1 MRCHSR
7 PTIGAIVDTR
17 TAPSTPAAAAAPPA
31 ARGGARSVLVLS
43 DEPLAAGGWV
53 GALVAEG
60 LHARCTALDAAARQL
75 DAPPDAWVMHVTRG
89 LPAQLA
95 RLRELRSASPHVP
108 LLAVCQG
115 LRDLDH
121 VLALEMG
128 ADDVVDTALSAP
140 VVAARLRALW
150 RRCADRPDEQPEQ
163 LCFGRL
169 QLLRRERRAVLGQ
182 HTMALTEGEFELLW
196 LLALRAGHVVQRTDL
211 VPRLRGLEYQRA
223 DRSIDCCVYRL
234 RAKLGDDDP
243 AARRIRTVRNRGY
256 LFSPL
261 AW

>member
-1 MRCHSR
+1 MRGHCR

-17 TAPSTPAAAAAPPA
+17 TAPSSSTAAPPPAVRTAVRCVQVLCDDPAAAAP
-31 ARGGARSVLVLS
+31 
-43 DEPLAAGGWV
+43 WV

-60 LHARCTALDAAARQL
+60 LNARCCGLDPRSG
-75 DAPPDAWVMHVTRG
+75 DTPPDAWVLHLTRS
-89 LPAQLA
+89 LPPQLA
-95 RLRELRSASPHVP
+95 RLRELGGAAPGVP
-108 LLAVCQG
+108 LVIVCAG

-128 ADDVVDTALSAP
+128 ADDAIDAALSAP

-150 RRCADRPDEQPEQ
+150 RRCGDRADEQPDQ
-163 LCFGRL
+163 LSFGRL

-182 HTMALTEGEFELLW
+182 HAMALTEGEFELLW

-234 RAKLGDDDP
+234 RAKLGDGDP

>member
-1 MRCHSR
+1 VA
-7 PTIGAIVDTR
+7 IGGQPSATVDIR
-17 TAPSTPAAAAAPPA
+17 IAPSTTASATPEPPARSACRSVLVLCDDAAAAAP
-31 ARGGARSVLVLS
+31 
-43 DEPLAAGGWV
+43 WV
-53 GALVAEG
+53 GSLVAEG
-60 LHARCTALDAAARQL
+60 LSARCCGLDLRAIDAL
-75 DAPPDAWVMHVTRG
+75 PDAWVLHLTRG

-95 RLRELRSASPHVP
+95 RLRELRGTAAHVP
-108 LLAVCQG
+108 LLTVCPG

-128 ADDVVDTALSAP
+128 ADDVIDATLSAP

-150 RRCADRPDEQPEQ
+150 RRCGDRADEQPEQ
-163 LCFGRL
+163 LAFGRL
-169 QLLRRERRAVLGQ
+169 RLLRRERRALLGPSA
-182 HTMALTEGEFELLW
+182 MPLTEGEFELLW
-196 LLALRAGHVVQRTDL
+196 LLAVRAGHVVQRTDL

-243 AARRIRTVRNRGY
+243 TARRIRTVRNRGY

>member
-1 MRCHSR
+1 MRGHCR

-17 TAPSTPAAAAAPPA
+17 TASSTTTAALPAAARSAGRSVQVLCDDPAAAA
-31 ARGGARSVLVLS
+31 
-43 DEPLAAGGWV
+43 GWV
-53 GALVAEG
+53 GALAAEG
-60 LHARCTALDAAARQL
+60 LNARCCGFDPRGGDTQ
-75 DAPPDAWVMHVTRG
+75 PDAWVLHLTRS

-95 RLRELRSASPHVP
+95 RLRELRGAAPDVP
-108 LLAVCQG
+108 LVTVCAG

-128 ADDVVDTALSAP
+128 ADDVIDAALGAP

-150 RRCADRPDEQPEQ
+150 RRCSDRADELPDQ
-163 LCFGRL
+163 LSFGRL
-169 QLLRRERRAVLGQ
+169 QLLRRERRALLGQ
-182 HTMALTEGEFELLW
+182 RAMPLTEGEFELLW

>member
-1 MRCHSR
+1 MRGHCR

-17 TAPSTPAAAAAPPA
+17 TAPSSATLTPAAAARSA
-31 ARGGARSVLVLS
+31 GRSVLVLC
-43 DEPLAAGGWV
+43 DDPAAAAPWV

-60 LHARCTALDAAARQL
+60 LNARCCGLDPRGGEP
-75 DAPPDAWVMHVTRG
+75 PPDAWVLHLTRS
-89 LPAQLA
+89 LPPQLA
-95 RLRELRSASPHVP
+95 RLRELRGTAPDAP
-108 LLAVCQG
+108 LVTVCAG

-128 ADDVVDTALSAP
+128 ADDVIDAALSAP

-150 RRCADRPDEQPEQ
+150 RRCSDRPDELPDQ
-163 LCFGRL
+163 LSFGRL

-182 HTMALTEGEFELLW
+182 RAMPLTEGEFELLW

>member
-1 MRCHSR
+1 MRGHCR

-17 TAPSTPAAAAAPPA
+17 TAPSTSPAALPPA
-31 ARGGARSVLVLS
+31 ARSAGRSVQVLC
-43 DEPLAAGGWV
+43 DDPTAAAGWV
-53 GALVAEG
+53 GALAAEG
-60 LHARCTALDAAARQL
+60 LNARCCGLDPRGGDTQ
-75 DAPPDAWVMHVTRG
+75 PDAWVLHLSRS

-95 RLRELRSASPHVP
+95 RLRELRGAAPDVP
-108 LLAVCQG
+108 LVTVCAG

-128 ADDVVDTALSAP
+128 ADDVIDAALSAP

-150 RRCADRPDEQPEQ
+150 RRCGDRADELPDQ
-163 LCFGRL
+163 LSFGRL
-169 QLLRRERRAVLGQ
+169 QLLRRERRAVLGPRA
-182 HTMALTEGEFELLW
+182 MPLTEGEFELLW

>member
-1 MRCHSR
+1 MRGHCR

-17 TAPSTPAAAAAPPA
+17 TAPSTSPAALPPA
-31 ARGGARSVLVLS
+31 ARSAGRSVQVLC
-43 DEPLAAGGWV
+43 DDPPAAADWV
-53 GALVAEG
+53 GALAAEG
-60 LHARCTALDAAARQL
+60 LNARCCGLDPRGGDTQ
-75 DAPPDAWVMHVTRG
+75 PDAWVLHLTRS

-95 RLRELRSASPHVP
+95 RLRELRGAAPDVP
-108 LLAVCQG
+108 LVTVCAG

-128 ADDVVDTALSAP
+128 ADDVIDAALSAP

-150 RRCADRPDEQPEQ
+150 RRCGDRADELPDQ
-163 LCFGRL
+163 LSFGRL
-169 QLLRRERRAVLGQ
+169 QLLRRERRAVLGPRA
-182 HTMALTEGEFELLW
+182 MPLTEGEFELLW

>member
-1 MRCHSR
+1 MRGPGR

-17 TAPSTPAAAAAPPA
+17 IAPLTTAAAPA
-31 ARGGARSVLVLS
+31 SATRCASRSVQVLS
-43 DEPLAAGGWV
+43 DDPTAAAPWV
-53 GALVAEG
+53 GALLAEG
-60 LHARCTALDAAARQL
+60 LNARCSALDAGRL
-75 DAPPDAWVMHVTRG
+75 NDALPDAWVLHLTRG
-89 LPAQLA
+89 LPPQLA
-95 RLRELRSASPHVP
+95 RLRELRGAAPHVP
-108 LLAVCQG
+108 LLAVCQA

-128 ADDVVDTALSAP
+128 ADDVIDATLSAP

-150 RRCADRPDEQPEQ
+150 RRCGERPDEPPEQ

-169 QLLRRERRAVLGQ
+169 QLLRRERRALLGQ
-182 HTMALTEGEFELLW
+182 RPMALTEGEFELLW
-196 LLALRAGHVVQRTDL
+196 LLAVRAGHVVQRTDL
-211 VPRLRGLEYQRA
+211 VPQLRGLEYQRA

>member
-1 MRCHSR
+1 M
-7 PTIGAIVDTR
+7 
-17 TAPSTPAAAAAPPA
+17 AAAPE
-31 ARGGARSVLVLS
+31 ARRDGRSVQVLC
-43 DEPLAAGGWV
+43 DDLAVAAPWV
-53 GALVAEG
+53 GALLAEG
-60 LHARCTALDAAARQL
+60 LNARASALDGASRAG
-75 DAPPDAWVMHVTRG
+75 DAPDAWVLHLTRG
-89 LPAQLA
+89 LAAQLA
-95 RLRELRSASPHVP
+95 RLRELRGAAPHVP
-108 LLAVCQG
+108 LVTACQG

-128 ADDVVDTALSAP
+128 ADDVIDTALSAP

-150 RRCADRPDEQPEQ
+150 RRCGERLDEQPEQ

-182 HTMALTEGEFELLW
+182 HPMALTEGEFELLW
-196 LLALRAGHVVQRTDL
+196 LLAVRAGHVVQRIDL
-211 VPRLRGLEYQRA
+211 VAQLRGLEYQRA

-234 RAKLGDDDP
+234 RAKLGDDDA

>member
-1 MRCHSR
+1 MRGPWR

-17 TAPSTPAAAAAPPA
+17 IAPLTMAAAPASAARCASRSVQVLCDDPAAAA
-31 ARGGARSVLVLS
+31 S
-43 DEPLAAGGWV
+43 WV
-53 GALVAEG
+53 GALLAEG
-60 LHARCTALDAAARQL
+60 LNARCSALDAGGRL
-75 DAPPDAWVMHVTRG
+75 NDALPDAWVLHLTRG
-89 LPAQLA
+89 LPPQLA
-95 RLRELRSASPHVP
+95 RLRELRGAAPHVP
-108 LLAVCQG
+108 LLAACQG

-128 ADDVVDTALSAP
+128 ADDVFDASLSAP

-150 RRCADRPDEQPEQ
+150 RRCGEQPDEQPEQ

-182 HTMALTEGEFELLW
+182 RPMALTEGEFELLW
-196 LLALRAGHVVQRTDL
+196 LLAVRAGHVVQRTDL
-211 VPRLRGLEYQRA
+211 VPQLRGLEYQRA

>member
-1 MRCHSR
+1 MRRHCR
-7 PTIGAIVDTR
+7 PPIGAIVDTPV
-17 TAPSTPAAAAAPPA
+17 APSLPVSAPPA
-31 ARGGARSVLVLS
+31 ARNAARCVQVLCDDS
-43 DEPLAAGGWV
+43 LAAGAWV
-53 GALVAEG
+53 GALLAEG
-60 LHARCTALDAAARQL
+60 LNARSTAVDAAARHL
-75 DAPPDAWVMHVTRG
+75 EAPPDAWVLHLTRG

-95 RLRELRSASPHVP
+95 RLRELRGATPHVP

-128 ADDVVDTALSAP
+128 ADDVIDAALSAP

-150 RRCADRPDEQPEQ
+150 RRCADRPDDQPEQ

-182 HTMALTEGEFELLW
+182 HAMALTEGEFELLW
-196 LLALRAGHVVQRTDL
+196 LLAVRAGHVVQRTDL
-211 VPRLRGLEYQRA
+211 VPKLRGLEYQRA

>member
-1 MRCHSR
+1 
-7 PTIGAIVDTR
+7 
-17 TAPSTPAAAAAPPA
+17 
-31 ARGGARSVLVLS
+31 
-43 DEPLAAGGWV
+43 
-53 GALVAEG
+53 
-60 LHARCTALDAAARQL
+60 
-75 DAPPDAWVMHVTRG
+75 
-89 LPAQLA
+89 
-95 RLRELRSASPHVP
+95 VP
-108 LLAVCQG
+108 LVTVCTG

-128 ADDVVDTALSAP
+128 ADDVIDAALSAP

-150 RRCADRPDEQPEQ
+150 RRCGDRADELPDQ
-163 LCFGRL
+163 LSFGRL
-169 QLLRRERRAVLGQ
+169 QLLRRERRAVLGPRA
-182 HTMALTEGEFELLW
+182 MPLTEGEFELLW